1 MIDAFRAGLIRDK
14 AIAQYSLENEI
25 RDWANYEL
33 SEMITKAALDRKSS
47 LGIPVKPEW
56 TEHLFNI
63 LKENGYT
70 VTITHSTDYG
80 DCDDH
85 LGIGW

>member
-1 MIDAFRAGLIRDK
+1 MIDAERAGLIRDK

-25 RDWANYEL
+25 KDWANFEL

-47 LGIPVKPEW
+47 LEIYVEPEW
-56 TEHLFNI
+56 TEYLFNI
-63 LKENGYT
+63 LKNLGYT
-70 VTITHSTDYG
+70 VTITYAKDFG
-80 DCDDH
+80 GCDDH